1 MENLIEVTDNSFDA
15 QVLKCDIPVL
25 TFFSADWSAPAKK
38 MRPILS
44 ELAPTYQDRLKIVEL
59 DIETNPVV
67 TSDYAVL
74 NVPTLVLV
82 KRGMEVERMS
92 GVISKEKLL
101 EKVIPFLD
109 E

>member
-1 MENLIEVTDNSFDA
+1 MDNLLEVTDNSFDA

-25 TFFSADWSAPAKK
+25 TFFSADWSAPANK

-44 ELAPTYQDRLKIVEL
+44 DLVPTYEDQLKIVEL
-59 DIETNPVV
+59 DIEANPVV

-74 NVPTLVLV
+74 NVPTLILV

-92 GVISKEKLL
+92 GVISKDMLV
-101 EKVIPFLD
+101 EKVSPYLD
-109 E
+109 K

>member
-25 TFFSADWSAPAKK
+25 TFFSADWSAPARK
-38 MRPILS
+38 MRSILA
-44 ELAPTYQDRLKIVEL
+44 ELTPGYEDRLKIVEL
-59 DIETNPVV
+59 DIEANPVV
-67 TSDYAVL
+67 TSEYAVL

-92 GVISKEKLL
+92 GLVSKEKLL
-101 EKVIPFLD
+101 EKVTPFLD